1 MPDKTAGTL
10 DDFMKLI
17 EHERMVE
24 LAGEGFRFWDL
35 RRWRRAVDVL
45 DNMSVH
51 GVKITK
57 NGDDTFTYEQ
67 EDADDGEKRH
77 FFEKY
82 YAFSIPQAERSRNG
96 AVKYYNNPGW

>member
-1 MPDKTAGTL
+1 MPAKTANTL
-10 DDFMKLI
+10 EDFMALI

-57 NGDDTFTYEQ
+57 NGDGSFTYEQ
-67 EDADDGEKRH
+67 EDADAGEKRH

-82 YAFSIPQAERSRNG
+82 YAFSIPQAERSRNEALKG
-96 AVKYYNNPGW
+96 YNNPGW